1 MAKKRSGA
9 LQIGDKIPAF
19 SLKNQDGK
27 TVNHSDFLGRKL
39 VLFFYP
45 KDNTETCTK
54 EACNLRDHYK
64 KLKKSGYEVVG
75 VSMDSEKSHRRF
87 IDKYDLPYDLLVDDQ
102 QELVNAFKV
111 YGQKVLFGR
120 KYMGIIRTTF
130 LIDEQGRIERII
142 ESVDSARHV
151 EQILT
156 EQA

>member
-1 MAKKRSGA
+1 MAKKRSGE
-9 LQIGDKIPAF
+9 LQIGDRIPAF

-27 TVNHSDFLGRKL
+27 TVKNTDFRGRKL

-64 KLKKSGYEVVG
+64 KLKKNGYEVVG

-87 IDKYDLPYDLLVDDQ
+87 IDKYDLPFDLLVDDQ
-102 QELVNAFKV
+102 KELVSAFKV

-120 KYMGIIRTTF
+120 KYRGIIRTTF
-130 LIDEQGRIERII
+130 LIDEEGRIERII
-142 ESVDSARHV
+142 EAVDSARHA